1 MQMHELEIRLDPKAP
16 PSLREAYE
24 AHVREHNAR
33 NESRSDG
40 ERDSG
45 FDLLLPETIVA
56 NRTNR
61 FAKVDHLVSVALR
74 KASGE
79 ANANKQ
85 APRSAFYMYPRSSL
99 SKTRLRL
106 ANSVGIIDAGYRGNL
121 IAAFDVLPLP
131 DEPEADAEKWSWT
144 RPAHEVATLALKR
157 QRLVQVCAPDLG
169 PLRVVLL
176 SEDDQETERPRE
188 GERGAGGFGSTGA

>member
-1 MQMHELEIRLDPKAP
+1 MHELEIRIDPRAP

-33 NESRSDG
+33 NEARLPS

-45 FDLLLPETIVA
+45 FDLLLPEAVLA
-56 NRTNR
+56 NRAER

-74 KASGE
+74 RAAGE
-79 ANANKQ
+79 VNRK

-121 IAAFDVLPLP
+121 IAAFDVLPPLP
-131 DEPEADAEKWSWT
+131 DEPTADSGG
-144 RPAHEVATLALKR
+144 EVATLALKR

-169 PLRVVLL
+169 PLRAVVID
-176 SEDDQETERPRE
+176 EDERENEVARE
-188 GERGAGGFGSTGA
+188 GDRGAGGFGSTGA

>member
-1 MQMHELEIRLDPKAP
+1 MHELEIRIDPRAP

-33 NESRSDG
+33 NESRSEG

-45 FDLLLPETIVA
+45 FDLLLPEAVLA
-56 NRTNR
+56 NRAER

-74 KASGE
+74 TAAGE
-79 ANANKQ
+79 ANRK

-121 IAAFDVLPLP
+121 IAAFDVLPPLP
-131 DEPEADAEKWSWT
+131 DEPTAGSGG
-144 RPAHEVATLALKR
+144 EVATLALKR

-169 PLRVVLL
+169 PLRAVVIDEDERE
-176 SEDDQETERPRE
+176 SERARE
-188 GERGAGGFGSTGA
+188 GDRGAGGFGSTGA

>member
-1 MQMHELEIRLDPKAP
+1 MHTLEVRLDPKAT

-24 AHVREHNAR
+24 AHIREHNAR
-33 NESRSDG
+33 NEARSDG

-56 NRTNR
+56 NPEQRL
-61 FAKVDHLVSVALR
+61 AKVDHLVSVALQT
-74 KASGE
+74 KAAAS
-79 ANANKQ
+79 
-85 APRSAFYMYPRSSL
+85 RSAFYMYPRSSL

-121 IAAFDVLPLP
+121 IAAFDVLPSQDDAEAEP
-131 DEPEADAEKWSWT
+131 DGEKWSWT
-144 RPAHEVATLALKR
+144 KKMTTLALKR

-176 SEDDQETERPRE
+176 SEDDRE
-188 GERGAGGFGSTGA
+188 GERERTREGDRGSGGFGSTGA